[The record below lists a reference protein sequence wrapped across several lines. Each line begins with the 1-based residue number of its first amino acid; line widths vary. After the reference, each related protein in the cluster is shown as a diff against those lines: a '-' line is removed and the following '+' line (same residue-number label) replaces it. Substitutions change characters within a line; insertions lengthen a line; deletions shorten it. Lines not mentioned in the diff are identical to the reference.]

1 MIAVTAHREES
12 RSLRVYMRNEKKR
25 VLKELLDQNNP
36 HGHAHKR
43 FQNSFKNEM
52 FFSHKTHALL
62 HTALRQTTTTLITLS
77 LSLSLSLSLF
87 KKGILPALNAKEG
100 NLCLEY
106 YICARALERMC
117 GLKDLKKNFFFP
129 LLRVKGAE
137 AQKNTFR
144 VTVIFFLVSL
154 PKNFWSSAL
163 PHFGKKKHKKKRH
176 ETRTVNQSFRLCCC
190 SRAKKR
196 RDVL

>member
-1 MIAVTAHREES
+1 MFRI
-12 RSLRVYMRNEKKR
+12 LYMR
-25 VLKELLDQNNP
+25 
-36 HGHAHKR
+36 AR
-43 FQNSFKNEM
+43 FRENVRSE
-52 FFSHKTHALL
+52 
-62 HTALRQTTTTLITLS
+62 R
-77 LSLSLSLSLF
+77 F
-87 KKGILPALNAKEG
+87 KKI
-100 NLCLEY
+100 
-106 YICARALERMC
+106 
-117 GLKDLKKNFFFP
+117 FFFP